1 MVVERNAPLDEIS
14 GLPIPTVG
22 AATTTAVNIILP
34 YVGNRNTGPIT
45 IKLMP
50 EDISAY
56 DDIKSFEA
64 IDFDEDGR
72 CIWATRQTSTGYRN
86 IILTSRP
93 ASNFADIASNYS
105 QLGGNTF
112 SMQWTGNISR
122 PVSYTHLTLPTK
134 RIV

>member
-56 DDIKSFEA
+56 DAIKSMEA

-72 CIWATRQTSTGYRN
+72 CIWATRQTSNAYRN
-86 IILTSRP
+86 IILTC
-93 ASNFADIASNYS
+93 
-105 QLGGNTF
+105 LL
-112 SMQWTGNISR
+112 
-122 PVSYTHLTLPTK
+122 YTSPSP
-134 RIV
+134 RD